1 MLLSHLSNDQIIS
14 SSMFRKYN
22 PMKESKTKTPAFSS
36 EDKLE
41 FLIPSWKQIY
51 SLLLHLAETIKKS
64 HFRPDII
71 VGVARGGWIPARILS
86 DLLQIPKLANVTTQ
100 FYLGIAKTKHEPTI
114 TQPVSVSVKGRKIL
128 VVDDLADT
136 GKSLQLVNS
145 HLKNQG
151 ASEVRIAAIY
161 CKPWS
166 IITPDYY
173 EKETRQ
179 WIVFPWEL
187 KETIK
192 KIVETFMDNK
202 RTVDEAKEKL
212 ISSGLDKELTE
223 HFIKEITGEQH

>member
-1 MLLSHLSNDQIIS
+1 
-14 SSMFRKYN
+14 
-22 PMKESKTKTPAFSS
+22 MKESKTKTPASSS
-36 EDKLE
+36 EDKLD

-51 SLLLHLAETIKKS
+51 SLLLQLAETIKKS
-64 HFRPDII
+64 DFRPDII

-86 DLLQIPKLANVTTQ
+86 DLLQIPKLANVTAQ
-100 FYLGIAKTKHEPTI
+100 FYLGIAKTKHEPAL
-114 TQPVSVSVKGRKIL
+114 TQPVSVSVKGKKVL

-151 ASEVRIAAIY
+151 ASEVRTVAIY
-161 CKPWS
+161 RKPWS
-166 IITPDYY
+166 ITTPDYY
-173 EKETRQ
+173 EKETNK

-192 KIVETFMDNK
+192 KIVETFTDNK
-202 RTVDEAKEKL
+202 RTIDEAKEKL

-223 HFIKEITGEQH
+223 QFIKEIIGEQH